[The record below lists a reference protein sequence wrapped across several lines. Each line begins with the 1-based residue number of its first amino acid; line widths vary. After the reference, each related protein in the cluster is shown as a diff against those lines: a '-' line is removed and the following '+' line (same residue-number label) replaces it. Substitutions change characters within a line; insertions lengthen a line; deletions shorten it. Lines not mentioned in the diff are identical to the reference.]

1 MPPIAQR
8 AFCNI
13 LGAARYRYGSGAG
26 PLFRLEYVSDHT
38 ARERVFQVV
47 PRHATTLIYVHLVIN
62 L

>member
-38 ARERVFQVV
+38 ARERVF
-47 PRHATTLIYVHLVIN
+47 
-62 L
+62 